1 MHFCPKNDIL
11 KSEKSPRKEAAM
23 PTLTDPAV
31 IKELLQRHGFS
42 FSRFKS
48 SQLRVSNTI
57 ERLLNIVG

>member
-31 IKELLQRHGFS
+31 IKEQKRIAALFRKNLGQRAPANEGAEAAPP
-42 FSRFKS
+42 
-48 SQLRVSNTI
+48 
-57 ERLLNIVG
+57 ERS